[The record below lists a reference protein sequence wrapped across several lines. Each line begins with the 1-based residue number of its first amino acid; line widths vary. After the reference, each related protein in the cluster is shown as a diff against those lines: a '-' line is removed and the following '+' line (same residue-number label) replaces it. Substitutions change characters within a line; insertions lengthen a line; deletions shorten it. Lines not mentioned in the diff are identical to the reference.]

1 MSNQGHGVGFAAREA
16 AYRVVLDECRDVQRR
31 RGRLSREDAM
41 AFAIE
46 RLWRAFGGRPISWI
60 GFYEL
65 TPGTEEMVLLA
76 REPRPA
82 CSPIGLHG
90 MCGRSMLA
98 ARAMV
103 VRDVKT
109 LGEGYIACFPED
121 QSEMVVPLI
130 EDGACVAVLDVDSHE
145 REAFDALDAQAC
157 SAVLETLGLSRPGE
171 EQREVVVL

>member
-1 MSNQGHGVGFAAREA
+1 MESQALGWAGREA

-31 RGRLSREDAM
+31 RGRLTRDEAM
-41 AFAIE
+41 AFAID

-60 GFYEL
+60 GFYEM

-98 ARAMV
+98 QRAMV

-109 LGEGYIACFPED
+109 LGDGYIACFPED

-130 EDGACVAVLDVDSHE
+130 EEGACIAVLDLDSHE
-145 REAFDALDAQAC
+145 REAFSELDAQAC
-157 SAVLETLGLSRPGE
+157 GAVLETLGLSRPSE
-171 EQREVVVL
+171 AHREVVVL

>member
-1 MSNQGHGVGFAAREA
+1 MHGGPGREA

-41 AFAIE
+41 AFAIQ

-60 GFYEL
+60 GFYER
-65 TPGTEEMVLLA
+65 TPGTDEMVLLTC
-76 REPRPA
+76 EPRPA
-82 CSPIGLHG
+82 CSPIGIHG

-98 ARAMV
+98 KRAMV

-121 QSEMVVPLI
+121 QSELVVPLF
-130 EDGACVAVLDVDSHE
+130 EDGQCTCVLDVDSHE
-145 REAFDALDAQAC
+145 RDAFTTSDAEAC
-157 SAVLETLGLSRPGE
+157 SAVLETLGLSHPSE
-171 EQREVVVL
+171 EEREVVVL

>member
-1 MSNQGHGVGFAAREA
+1 MHEQTQGLGPAREA
-16 AYRVVLDECRDVQRR
+16 AYRTVLDECRDVQRR
-31 RGRLSREDAM
+31 RGRLSREEAM

-60 GFYEL
+60 GFYER
-65 TPGTEEMVLLA
+65 TPGTDEMVLLA

-82 CSPIGLHG
+82 CSPIGVHG

-145 REAFDALDAQAC
+145 REAFCVADAQAC
-157 SAVLETLGLSRPGE
+157 SAVLETLGLSRPDE
-171 EQREVVVL
+171 EQKEVVVL